1 MSMFTPSN
9 GPTPVGNVP
18 SGPASVTQITDL
30 INAYSALA
38 AKLNN
43 HIEDDY
49 SENVHEVKTQVEE
62 YIGNDLGLPNAV
74 TTLQAQV
81 AKIGDLSS
89 LDTQAKNNLVAAI
102 NELVAAINLKAS
114 ISTLNSYK
122 TQLEAADIV
131 LDGKITTEKNART
144 DADTALQGAI
154 DSLSATLTAFMST
167 FTKDNDTLIYEGIL
181 KATTALKGK
190 LYVDTLIDY
199 TKWSTVKAQYAG
211 TGSQIDVETE
221 GLFVLGMLAEDFE
234 NVTVANSNKPK
245 AGRAFIKYVNDEPFD
260 AIVTMSATGLTTGEL
275 LATVSKEST
284 AWAGMTFVLV
294 KATDQ
299 NGTPHAYLCISGDD
313 ATALCEYNFYVA
325 GENFIPANS
334 PEYTALN
341 GVISNVTAALSV
353 VTIPAAGGTGISHFT
368 VDSLV
373 FMTAQEALDIWN
385 AAHDEE

>member
-9 GPTPVGNVP
+9 GPTPIGSVP

-49 SENVHEVKTQVEE
+49 SEDVHEVKTQVED
-62 YIGNDLGLPNAV
+62 YINSELGLPNAV
-74 TTLQAQV
+74 ATLQSQV

-114 ISTLNSYK
+114 TSVLNSYK
-122 TQLEAADIV
+122 TQLEAADSE
-131 LDGKITTEKNART
+131 LDDKIDDEKGARING
-144 DADTALQGAI
+144 DATLQSAL
-154 DSLSATLTAFMST
+154 DDLSATLTNFMST

-199 TKWSTVKAQYAG
+199 NKWSTVKAQYAG

-234 NVTVANSNKPK
+234 NVTVTNNNKPK
-245 AGRAFIKYVNDEPFD
+245 AGRAFIKYINDEPFD
-260 AIVTMSATGLTTGEL
+260 AVVTMSATGLTTGEL
-275 LATVSKEST
+275 VATVSKENT

-313 ATALCEYNFYVA
+313 ATELCEYNFYVA

-334 PEYTALN
+334 PEYIALN

-353 VTIPAAGGTGISHFT
+353 VTIPAGGGTSMSHFT

-385 AAHDEE
+385 AAHEE

>member
-9 GPTPVGNVP
+9 GPTPIGNVP

-43 HIEDDY
+43 HIADDY

-62 YIGNDLGLPNAV
+62 YIGNELGLPNAV
-74 TTLQAQV
+74 ATLQAQV

-102 NELVAAINLKAS
+102 NELVAAIDLKAS
-114 ISTLNSYK
+114 TSALNSYK
-122 TQLEAADIV
+122 TQLEDADRV
-131 LDGKITTEKNART
+131 LDGKITAEEGART
-144 DADTALQGAI
+144 RADTNLQNAI
-154 DSLSATLTAFMST
+154 DALSATLTNFMST
-167 FTKDNDTLIYEGIL
+167 FTEDNDTLIYDGIL

-260 AIVTMSATGLTTGEL
+260 AVVTMSATGLTTGEL
-275 LATVSKEST
+275 VATVSKEST

-334 PEYTALN
+334 PEYIALN

-353 VTIPAAGGTGISHFT
+353 VTIPAGGGTGMSHFT

-385 AAHDEE
+385 AAHEE